1 MTSDLCFDYISIT
14 GISWMG
20 VSAISMSFS
29 QNQQISREHD
39 KQRHTLFGHA
49 HVEESWMQRKTV
61 FLRLGHLSFRIVH
74 DVHYRL
80 LAYCYLYSV
89 ACKCNN
95 MSVNGRSVSV
105 AVKHQLLMRTL
116 WDNCAINQSF
126 SLSHAEITS
135 DKRGL
140 PEGRGGYLK
149 DSPTG
154 SLPFKHVYSSRCGL
168 ISSASEPY
176 WTLKIR
182 LNYLWNFVIFAKWNI
197 AKWKLKKNLFLAL
210 QFGGANS
217 LIDAAGL
224 LVASHVVHVV
234 ILFPEFGIL
243 HVKFNGV
250 SLLKLIPTSRVWG
263 LSRPLKK
270 KYICQ

>member
-1 MTSDLCFDYISIT
+1 MFWLHQRNRHQLN
-14 GISWMG
+14 G
-20 VSAISMSFS
+20 SFS
-29 QNQQISREHD
+29 NLHVFFSKSTNISPSMTNNVVILYLAMLMLKRDRCNER
-39 KQRHTLFGHA
+39 QF
-49 HVEESWMQRKTV
+49 
-61 FLRLGHLSFRIVH
+61 FFRLGHLSFLIVH

-80 LAYCYLYSV
+80 YASCYLYSV
-89 ACKCNN
+89 ACNN

-176 WTLKIR
+176 WTLKIW

-197 AKWKLKKNLFLAL
+197 AKEKLKK
-210 QFGGANS
+210 GKCYPCS
-217 LIDAAGL
+217 
-224 LVASHVVHVV
+224 
-234 ILFPEFGIL
+234 
-243 HVKFNGV
+243 
-250 SLLKLIPTSRVWG
+250 TVWR
-263 LSRPLKK
+263 S
-270 KYICQ
+270 Q